1 MFRRDLLSSSGVDG
15 TVGTVGTLVH
25 VLLSILLHYDEH
37 KSTQGRKLARE
48 ENDRDASKLEEK
60 AKASEL
66 IAR

>member
-1 MFRRDLLSSSGVDG
+1 
-15 TVGTVGTLVH
+15 
-25 VLLSILLHYDEH
+25 LHYDEH